1 MKTAQSP
8 TNNSSYN
15 INKILCSEKGNTVFT
30 DPKDRQVKHYYP
42 KKIAVTL
49 NIGSGQKQF
58 VLISNGPRETAS
70 LISNGPRET
79 ASVYMEFNLYLW
91 EIIFEFDV
99 VALTIETI
107 KLVFKPLDIF

>member
-1 MKTAQSP
+1 M
-8 TNNSSYN
+8 
-15 INKILCSEKGNTVFT
+15 
-30 DPKDRQVKHYYP
+30 
-42 KKIAVTL
+42 TL

-58 VLISNGPRETAS
+58 VLISNGPREINIFLS
-70 LISNGPRET
+70 T

-91 EIIFEFDV
+91 EIVFEFDV